1 MANADGSVVIRVDAD
16 DKKAIKKLDDVA
28 KKANDVRK
36 GLDGKS
42 ILINT
47 DVSQAEREIDRLRT
61 SIGKLEEDIRVKER
75 LALET
80 QNAKAMAR
88 ERNKMAID
96 SGDAA
101 TAQKMAKEWDRLDAK
116 AKRYAEQINE
126 AQVRLDVEKETAG
139 NLAQAVL
146 KAAEETGEASRN
158 AEKMNAA
165 VKKAAKSAEAF
176 GKRIKSVVQG
186 ALVFTVITQGLSKLR
201 DWMSDVVST
210 NSAASASI
218 AKLKGALLTMVQPL
232 VQVIIP
238 AFTTLVKVLTAVVY
252 VIANVVSALFG
263 TTAAESANAAK
274 SLNDQKNAYKGV
286 GSAAKSASKQLASF
300 DEINKLS
307 GESSGGSSAD
317 IAPDFSFTDSI
328 SDRLKNIAKDVA
340 LIGAGFA
347 LWKISEK
354 LPGMLGDIGT
364 KVAGIAIAIGGLLLL
379 FDGLK
384 DAWENGVDWGNLT
397 EILAGAAAAAFGL
410 YTAFGKVGAGIA
422 LIISGAAMIV
432 TAFKDI
438 ISNGANLK
446 NTLLLIAGIVAT
458 GLGFFFLTGSVIP
471 LVIAGIAAVVVAVL
485 GLTGNLEEFC
495 QNLKENILGGLIDF
509 ITGVFT
515 GDWTKAWEGIKKV
528 FKGIWNGIVMILESA
543 VNLIIKGVNW
553 LIGKLNSLLENSLLA
568 KGLDLIGIEFRGIP
582 QIPEVHIPR
591 LAQGAVIPPN
601 REFMAVL
608 GDQKSGTNIETPL
621 ATMVQ
626 AFKQALVES
635 GYGGNN
641 EAVLVL
647 DKEVLGRVVYRLN
660 KAESSRIGVNLAGT
674 NR

>member
-1 MANADGSVVIRVDAD
+1 
-16 DKKAIKKLDDVA
+16 
-28 KKANDVRK
+28 
-36 GLDGKS
+36 
-42 ILINT
+42 
-47 DVSQAEREIDRLRT
+47 
-61 SIGKLEEDIRVKER
+61 
-75 LALET
+75 
-80 QNAKAMAR
+80 
-88 ERNKMAID
+88 
-96 SGDAA
+96 
-101 TAQKMAKEWDRLDAK
+101 
-116 AKRYAEQINE
+116 
-126 AQVRLDVEKETAG
+126 
-139 NLAQAVL
+139 
-146 KAAEETGEASRN
+146 
-158 AEKMNAA
+158 
-165 VKKAAKSAEAF
+165 
-176 GKRIKSVVQG
+176 
-186 ALVFTVITQGLSKLR
+186 
-201 DWMSDVVST
+201 
-210 NSAASASI
+210 
-218 AKLKGALLTMVQPL
+218 
-232 VQVIIP
+232 
-238 AFTTLVKVLTAVVY
+238 
-252 VIANVVSALFG
+252 
-263 TTAAESANAAK
+263 
-274 SLNDQKNAYKGV
+274 
-286 GSAAKSASKQLASF
+286 
-300 DEINKLS
+300 
-307 GESSGGSSAD
+307 
-317 IAPDFSFTDSI
+317 
-328 SDRLKNIAKDVA
+328 
-340 LIGAGFA
+340 
-347 LWKISEK
+347 
-354 LPGMLGDIGT
+354 MLGDIGT

-384 DAWENGVDWGNLT
+384 DAWENGVDWENLT

-495 QNLKENILGGLIDF
+495 QNFKENILGGLIDF

-582 QIPEVHIPR
+582 PIPEVHIPR

-626 AFKQALVES
+626 AFKQALAES
-635 GYGGNN
+635 GCGGSN

-647 DKEVLGRVVYRLN
+647 DKEVLGKVVYRLN
-660 KAESSRIGVNLAGT
+660 KAEGTRIGVNLAEI
-674 NR
+674 

>member
-1 MANADGSVVIRVDAD
+1 MASADGSVVIRVDAD

-88 ERNKMAID
+88 VKSKMAID

-101 TAQKMAKEWDRLDAK
+101 TAQKMAKEWDRLDVK

-201 DWMSDVVST
+201 DWLSDVVSA

-232 VQVIIP
+232 VQIIIP
-238 AFTTLVKVLTAVVY
+238 AFTALVKVLTAVVS
-252 VIANVVSALFG
+252 VIANVVSSLFG
-263 TTAAESANAAK
+263 STAKESAGTAK
-274 SLNDQKNAYKGV
+274 SLNEQKNALQGV
-286 GSAAKSASKQLASF
+286 GSAAKSAGKQLASF

-307 GESSGGSSAD
+307 GESGGSSSAD
-317 IAPDFSFTDSI
+317 IAPDFSFMDSI

-384 DAWENGVDWGNLT
+384 DAWENGVDWENLT

-422 LIISGAAMIV
+422 LVISGAAMIV

-485 GLTGNLEEFC
+485 GLTGNLAEFC
-495 QNLKENILGGLIDF
+495 QNFKENILGGLIDF

-568 KGLDLIGIEFRGIP
+568 KGLDLIGVEFHGIP
-582 QIPEVHIPR
+582 QIPPVKIPR
-591 LAQGAVIPPN
+591 LATGAVIPSN
-601 REFMAVL
+601 REFLAVL
-608 GDQKSGTNIETPL
+608 GDQKSGTNIEAPL
-621 ATMVQ
+621 DTMVQ
-626 AFKQALVES
+626 AFKQALAEG
-635 GYGGNN
+635 GYSGGNQ
-641 EAVLVL
+641 AVLVL
-647 DKEVLGRVVYRLN
+647 DKEVLGKVVYRLN
-660 KAESSRIGVNLAGT
+660 KAEGTRIGVNLAEI
-674 NR
+674 

>member
-61 SIGKLEEDIRVKER
+61 SISKLEENIRVKER

-88 ERNKMAID
+88 VKSKMAID

-101 TAQKMAKEWDRLDAK
+101 TAQKMAKEWDRLDVK

-126 AQVRLDVEKETAG
+126 AQIRLDVEKEAAG
-139 NLAQAVL
+139 NIAQAVL

-238 AFTTLVKVLTAVVY
+238 AFTTLVKVLTAVVS

-317 IAPDFSFTDSI
+317 IVPDFSFMDSI

-364 KVAGIAIAIGGLLLL
+364 KVAGIAIAIGGLFLL

-422 LIISGAAMIV
+422 LVISGAAMIV

-568 KGLDLIGIEFRGIP
+568 KGLDLIGVEFHGIP
-582 QIPEVHIPR
+582 QIPPVKIPR
-591 LAQGAVIPPN
+591 LATGAVIPSN
-601 REFMAVL
+601 REFLAVL
-608 GDQKSGTNIETPL
+608 GDQKSGTNIEAPL
-621 ATMVQ
+621 DTMVQ
-626 AFKQALVES
+626 AFKQALAEG
-635 GYGGNN
+635 GYSGGNQ
-641 EAVLVL
+641 AVLVL
-647 DKEVLGRVVYRLN
+647 DKEVLGKVVYRLN
-660 KAESSRIGVNLAGT
+660 KAEGTRIGVNLAEI
-674 NR
+674 

>member
-88 ERNKMAID
+88 VKSKMAID

-126 AQVRLDVEKETAG
+126 AQVRLDVEKETAS

-201 DWMSDVVST
+201 DWLSDVVSA

-232 VQVIIP
+232 VQIIIP
-238 AFTTLVKVLTAVVY
+238 AFTALVKVLTAVVS
-252 VIANVVSALFG
+252 VIANVVSSLFG
-263 TTAAESANAAK
+263 STAKESAGAAK
-274 SLNDQKNAYKGV
+274 SLNEQKNALQGV
-286 GSAAKSASKQLASF
+286 GSAAKSAGKQLASF

-307 GESSGGSSAD
+307 GESGGSSSAD
-317 IAPDFSFTDSI
+317 IAPDFSFMDSI

-397 EILAGAAAAAFGL
+397 EILAGAAAFGL

-422 LIISGAAMIV
+422 LVISGAAMIV

-495 QNLKENILGGLIDF
+495 QNFKENILGGLIDF

-626 AFKQALVES
+626 AFKRALAES
-635 GYGGNN
+635 GYSGSN

-647 DKEVLGRVVYRLN
+647 DKEVLGKVVYRLN
-660 KAESSRIGVNLAGT
+660 KAEGTRIGVNLAEI
-674 NR
+674 

>member
-1 MANADGSVVIRVDAD
+1 MANADGSVIIKADID
-16 DKKAIKKLDDVA
+16 DK
-28 KKANDVRK
+28 
-36 GLDGKS
+36 
-42 ILINT
+42 
-47 DVSQAEREIDRLRT
+47 QAQ
-61 SIGKLEEDIRVKER
+61 KE
-75 LALET
+75 LNALEKKIEALQEKLT
-80 QNAKAMAR
+80 NKKSAR
-88 ERNKMAID
+88 DTLFNQANNL
-96 SGDAA
+96 G
-101 TAQKMAKEWDRLDAK
+101 AQLDEAK
-116 AKRYAEQINE
+116 AKLEQMKGGGEFFTSDAIKQQE
-126 AQVRLDVEKETAG
+126 AAVASMEKEWNAM
-139 NLAQAVL
+139 NDKLDKQN
-146 KAAEETGEASRN
+146 AAIREGEAELDRMKAKAGELGKQLGNTGKN
-158 AEKMNAA
+158 AGKIQEGLD
-165 VKKAAKSAEAF
+165 KASQGMEAF
-176 GKRIKSVVQG
+176 TKRVKMLAKR
-186 ALVFTVITQGLSKLR
+186 ALVFTIIARALAAIR
-201 DWMSDVVST
+201 DWLAGVVAV
-210 NSAASASI
+210 NGEARDAI
-218 AKLKGALLTMVQPL
+218 AQLKGALLTMVQPL
-232 VQVIIP
+232 VQIIIP
-238 AFTTLVKVLTAVVY
+238 AFTALVKVLTAVVS

-317 IAPDFSFTDSI
+317 IAPDFSFMDSI

-397 EILAGAAAAAFGL
+397 EILVGAAAAAFGL

-422 LIISGAAMIV
+422 LVISGAAMIV

-495 QNLKENILGGLIDF
+495 QNFKENILGGLIDF

-626 AFKQALVES
+626 AFKQALAES
-635 GYGGNN
+635 GYGGSN

-647 DKEVLGRVVYRLN
+647 DKEVLGKVVYRLN
-660 KAESSRIGVNLAGT
+660 KAEGTRIGVNLSEVQG
-674 NR
+674 

>member
-47 DVSQAEREIDRLRT
+47 DVSQAEREIDRLRA
-61 SIGKLEEDIRVKER
+61 SIGKLKEDIRVKER

-88 ERNKMAID
+88 VKSKMAID

-232 VQVIIP
+232 VQIIIP
-238 AFTTLVKVLTAVVY
+238 AFTALVKVLTAVVS
-252 VIANVVSALFG
+252 VIANVVSSLFG
-263 TTAAESANAAK
+263 STAKESAGAAK
-274 SLNDQKNAYKGV
+274 SLNDQKNALQGV
-286 GSAAKSASKQLASF
+286 GSAAKSAGKQLASF

-307 GESSGGSSAD
+307 GESGGGSSAD
-317 IAPDFSFTDSI
+317 IAPDFSFMDSI
-328 SDRLKNIAKDVA
+328 SDRLKDIAEDVA

-354 LPGMLGDIGT
+354 LPDMLGDIGT

-422 LIISGAAMIV
+422 LVISGAAMIV

-495 QNLKENILGGLIDF
+495 QNFKENILGGLIDF

-568 KGLDLIGIEFRGIP
+568 KGLDLIGVEFHGIP
-582 QIPEVHIPR
+582 QIPPVKIPR
-591 LAQGAVIPPN
+591 LATGAVIPSN
-601 REFMAVL
+601 REFLAVL
-608 GDQKSGTNIETPL
+608 GDQKSGTNIEAPL
-621 ATMVQ
+621 DTMVQ
-626 AFKQALVES
+626 AFKQALAES
-635 GYGGNN
+635 GYGGSN

-647 DKEVLGRVVYRLN
+647 DKEVLGKVVYRLN
-660 KAESSRIGVNLAGT
+660 KAEGTRIGVNLAEI
-674 NR
+674 

>member
-47 DVSQAEREIDRLRT
+47 DVSQAEREIDRLRA
-61 SIGKLEEDIRVKER
+61 SISKLEENIRVKER

-88 ERNKMAID
+88 AKNKMALD
-96 SGDAA
+96 SGDAT

-165 VKKAAKSAEAF
+165 VKKAAKSAETF

-201 DWMSDVVST
+201 DWISDVVSA

-232 VQVIIP
+232 VQIIIP
-238 AFTTLVKVLTAVVY
+238 AFTALVKVLTAVVS
-252 VIANVVSALFG
+252 VIANVVSSLFG
-263 TTAAESANAAK
+263 STAKESAGAAK
-274 SLNDQKNAYKGV
+274 SLNEQKNALQGV

-307 GESSGGSSAD
+307 GESGGSSSAD
-317 IAPDFSFTDSI
+317 IAPDFSFMDSI

-626 AFKQALVES
+626 AFKQALAES
-635 GYGGNN
+635 GYGGSN

-647 DKEVLGRVVYRLN
+647 DKEVLGKVVYRLN
-660 KAESSRIGVNLAGT
+660 KAEGTRIGVNLAEI
-674 NR
+674 

>member
-88 ERNKMAID
+88 VKSKMAID

-101 TAQKMAKEWDRLDAK
+101 TAQKMAKEWDRLDVK

-126 AQVRLDVEKETAG
+126 VQVRLDVEKEAAG
-139 NLAQAVL
+139 NIAQAVL

-238 AFTTLVKVLTAVVY
+238 AFTTLVKVLTAVVS

-286 GSAAKSASKQLASF
+286 GSAAKSAGKQLASF

-307 GESSGGSSAD
+307 GESGGSSSAD
-317 IAPDFSFTDSI
+317 IAPDFSFMDSI

-422 LIISGAAMIV
+422 LVISGAAMIV

-626 AFKQALVES
+626 AFKQALAES
-635 GYGGNN
+635 GYGGSN

-647 DKEVLGRVVYRLN
+647 DKDVLGKVVYRLN
-660 KAESSRIGVNLAGT
+660 KAEGTRIGVNLAEI
-674 NR
+674 

>member
-88 ERNKMAID
+88 VKSKMAID

-201 DWMSDVVST
+201 DWLSDVVSA

-232 VQVIIP
+232 VQIIVP
-238 AFTTLVKVLTAVVY
+238 AFTALVKVLTAVVS
-252 VIANVVSALFG
+252 VIANVVSSLFG
-263 TTAAESANAAK
+263 STAKESAGAAK
-274 SLNDQKNAYKGV
+274 SLNEQKNALQGV
-286 GSAAKSASKQLASF
+286 GSAAKSAGKQLASF

-307 GESSGGSSAD
+307 GESGGSSSAD
-317 IAPDFSFTDSI
+317 IAPDFSFMDSI
-328 SDRLKNIAKDVA
+328 SDRLKKIAKDVA

-410 YTAFGKVGAGIA
+410 YTAFGKIGAGIA
-422 LIISGAAMIV
+422 LVISGAAMIV

-471 LVIAGIAAVVVAVL
+471 LIIAGIAAVVVAVL

-626 AFKQALVES
+626 AFKQALAES
-635 GYGGNN
+635 GYGGSN

-647 DKEVLGRVVYRLN
+647 DKEVLGKVVYRLN
-660 KAESSRIGVNLAGT
+660 KAEGTRIGVNLAEI
-674 NR
+674 

>member
-88 ERNKMAID
+88 VRSKMAID

-201 DWMSDVVST
+201 DWLSNVVSA

-232 VQVIIP
+232 VQIIIP
-238 AFTTLVKVLTAVVY
+238 AFTALVKVLTAVVS
-252 VIANVVSALFG
+252 VIANVVSSLFG
-263 TTAAESANAAK
+263 STAKESAGAAK
-274 SLNDQKNAYKGV
+274 SLNEQKNALQGV
-286 GSAAKSASKQLASF
+286 GSAAKSAGKQLASF

-307 GESSGGSSAD
+307 GESGGSSSAD
-317 IAPDFSFTDSI
+317 IAPDFSFMDSI

-422 LIISGAAMIV
+422 LVISGAAMIV

-471 LVIAGIAAVVVAVL
+471 LIIAGIAAVVVAVL

-568 KGLDLIGIEFRGIP
+568 KSLDLIGIEFRGIP

-626 AFKQALVES
+626 AFKQALAES
-635 GYGGNN
+635 GYGGSN

-647 DKEVLGRVVYRLN
+647 DKEVLGKVVYRLN
-660 KAESSRIGVNLAGT
+660 KAEGTRIGVNLAEI
-674 NR
+674 

>member
-47 DVSQAEREIDRLRT
+47 DVSQAEREIDRLRA

-88 ERNKMAID
+88 VRNKMAID

-126 AQVRLDVEKETAG
+126 AQVRLDVEKEAAG
-139 NLAQAVL
+139 NIAQAVL

-238 AFTTLVKVLTAVVY
+238 AFTTLVKVLTAVVS
-252 VIANVVSALFG
+252 VIANVVSSLFG
-263 TTAAESANAAK
+263 STAKESAGAAK
-274 SLNDQKNAYKGV
+274 SLNEQKNALQGV
-286 GSAAKSASKQLASF
+286 GSAAKSAGKQLASF

-307 GESSGGSSAD
+307 GESGGSSSAD
-317 IAPDFSFTDSI
+317 IAPDFSFMDSI

-422 LIISGAAMIV
+422 LVISGAAMIV

-543 VNLIIKGVNW
+543 VNLIIKGINW

-626 AFKQALVES
+626 AFKQALAES
-635 GYGGNN
+635 GYGGSN

-647 DKEVLGRVVYRLN
+647 DKEVLGKVVYRLN
-660 KAESSRIGVNLAGT
+660 KAEGTRIGVNLAEI
-674 NR
+674 

>member
-88 ERNKMAID
+88 VRSKMAID

-201 DWMSDVVST
+201 DWLSDVVSA

-232 VQVIIP
+232 VQIIIP
-238 AFTTLVKVLTAVVY
+238 AFTALVKVLTAVVS
-252 VIANVVSALFG
+252 VIANVVSSLFG
-263 TTAAESANAAK
+263 STAKESAGTAK
-274 SLNDQKNAYKGV
+274 SLNEQKNALQGV
-286 GSAAKSASKQLASF
+286 GSAAKSAGKQLASF

-307 GESSGGSSAD
+307 GESGGSSSAD
-317 IAPDFSFTDSI
+317 IAPDFSFMDSI

-364 KVAGIAIAIGGLLLL
+364 KVAGIAIAISGLLLL

-422 LIISGAAMIV
+422 LVISGAAMIV

-568 KGLDLIGIEFRGIP
+568 KGLDLIGVEFHGIP
-582 QIPEVHIPR
+582 QIPPVKIPR
-591 LAQGAVIPPN
+591 LATGAVIPSN
-601 REFMAVL
+601 REFLAVL
-608 GDQKSGTNIETPL
+608 GDQKSGTNIEAPL
-621 ATMVQ
+621 DTMVQ
-626 AFKQALVES
+626 AFKQALAEG
-635 GYGGNN
+635 GYSGGNQ
-641 EAVLVL
+641 AVLVL
-647 DKEVLGRVVYRLN
+647 DKEVLGKVVYRLN
-660 KAESSRIGVNLAGT
+660 KAEGTRIGVNLAEI
-674 NR
+674 

>member
-47 DVSQAEREIDRLRT
+47 DVSQAEREIDRLRA
-61 SIGKLEEDIRVKER
+61 SIGKLKEDIRVKER

-80 QNAKAMAR
+80 QNAKAMA
-88 ERNKMAID
+88 
-96 SGDAA
+96 
-101 TAQKMAKEWDRLDAK
+101 KEWDRLDVK

-238 AFTTLVKVLTAVVY
+238 AFTALVKVLTAVVS
-252 VIANVVSALFG
+252 VIANVVSSLFG
-263 TTAAESANAAK
+263 STAKESAGAAK
-274 SLNDQKNAYKGV
+274 SLNEQKNALQGV
-286 GSAAKSASKQLASF
+286 GSAAKSAGKQLASF

-307 GESSGGSSAD
+307 GESGGSSSAD
-317 IAPDFSFTDSI
+317 IAPDFSFMDSI

-422 LIISGAAMIV
+422 LIISGAAMFV
-432 TAFKDI
+432 TAFKI
-438 ISNGANLK
+438 L
-446 NTLLLIAGIVAT
+446 
-458 GLGFFFLTGSVIP
+458 SV
-471 LVIAGIAAVVVAVL
+471 
-485 GLTGNLEEFC
+485 T
-495 QNLKENILGGLIDF
+495 
-509 ITGVFT
+509 
-515 GDWTKAWEGIKKV
+515 
-528 FKGIWNGIVMILESA
+528 
-543 VNLIIKGVNW
+543 
-553 LIGKLNSLLENSLLA
+553 
-568 KGLDLIGIEFRGIP
+568 
-582 QIPEVHIPR
+582 
-591 LAQGAVIPPN
+591 AQ
-601 REFMAVL
+601 
-608 GDQKSGTNIETPL
+608 T
-621 ATMVQ
+621 
-626 AFKQALVES
+626 
-635 GYGGNN
+635 
-641 EAVLVL
+641 
-647 DKEVLGRVVYRLN
+647 
-660 KAESSRIGVNLAGT
+660 SRILCF
-674 NR
+674 

>member
-1 MANADGSVVIRVDAD
+1 MANADGSVIIKADID
-16 DKKAIKKLDDVA
+16 DKQAQKELNALEKKIEALQEKLTNKKSARDTLFNQANDLGAQLDEEKAKLAQMKGGGEFFTSDAIKQQEAAVASMEKEWNAMNDKLDKQNASIRDGEAELDRMKA
-28 KKANDVRK
+28 KAGELGKQLGNTGKNAGK
-36 GLDGKS
+36 IQEGLDKASKGMEAFTK
-42 ILINT
+42 
-47 DVSQAEREIDRLRT
+47 
-61 SIGKLEEDIRVKER
+61 RVKM
-75 LALET
+75 L
-80 QNAKAMAR
+80 
-88 ERNKMAID
+88 
-96 SGDAA
+96 
-101 TAQKMAKEWDRLDAK
+101 
-116 AKRYAEQINE
+116 AKR
-126 AQVRLDVEKETAG
+126 
-139 NLAQAVL
+139 
-146 KAAEETGEASRN
+146 
-158 AEKMNAA
+158 
-165 VKKAAKSAEAF
+165 
-176 GKRIKSVVQG
+176 
-186 ALVFTVITQGLSKLR
+186 ALVFTIIARALAAIR
-201 DWMSDVVST
+201 DWLADVVAV
-210 NSAASASI
+210 NGEARDAI
-218 AKLKGALLTMVQPL
+218 AQLKGALLTLAQPL
-232 VQVIIP
+232 VQIIIP
-238 AFTTLVKVLTAVVY
+238 AFTALVKVLATVVSF
-252 VIANVVSALFG
+252 IANVVSTLFG
-263 TTAAESANAAK
+263 TTTAESANAAK
-274 SLNDQKNAYKGV
+274 SLNAQKNAYKGV

-307 GESSGGSSAD
+307 GESSGGSAAD
-317 IAPDFSFTDSI
+317 IAPDFSFMDSI

-495 QNLKENILGGLIDF
+495 QNFKENILGGLIDF

-626 AFKQALVES
+626 AFKQALAES
-635 GYGGNN
+635 GYGGSN

-647 DKEVLGRVVYRLN
+647 DKDVLGKVVYRLN
-660 KAESSRIGVNLAGT
+660 KAEGTRIGVNLSEVQG
-674 NR
+674 

>member
-61 SIGKLEEDIRVKER
+61 SISKLEEDIRVKER
-75 LALET
+75 LALEA

-88 ERNKMAID
+88 VRSKMASD
-96 SGDAA
+96 SGDDA

-201 DWMSDVVST
+201 DWMSDVVSV
-210 NSAASASI
+210 NSTASASI

-232 VQVIIP
+232 VQIIIP
-238 AFTTLVKVLTAVVY
+238 AFTALVKVLTAVVS
-252 VIANVVSALFG
+252 VIANVVSSLFG
-263 TTAAESANAAK
+263 STAKESAGAAK
-274 SLNDQKNAYKGV
+274 SLNDQKNALQGV
-286 GSAAKSASKQLASF
+286 GSAAKSAGKHLASF

-307 GESSGGSSAD
+307 GESGGSSSAD
-317 IAPDFSFTDSI
+317 IAPDFSFMDSI

-422 LIISGAAMIV
+422 LVISGAAMIV

-568 KGLDLIGIEFRGIP
+568 KGLDLIGVEFHGIP
-582 QIPEVHIPR
+582 QIPPVKIPR
-591 LAQGAVIPPN
+591 LATGAVIPSN
-601 REFMAVL
+601 REFLAVL
-608 GDQKSGTNIETPL
+608 GDQKSGTNIEAPL
-621 ATMVQ
+621 DTMVQ
-626 AFKQALVES
+626 AFKQALAEG
-635 GYGGNN
+635 GYSGGNQ
-641 EAVLVL
+641 AVLVL
-647 DKEVLGRVVYRLN
+647 DKEVLGKVVYRLN
-660 KAESSRIGVNLAGT
+660 KAEGTRIGVNLAEI
-674 NR
+674 

>member
-1 MANADGSVVIRVDAD
+1 MVNADGSVVIRVDAD

-47 DVSQAEREIDRLRT
+47 NVSQAERDIDRLRT

-88 ERNKMAID
+88 VRSKMAID

-201 DWMSDVVST
+201 DWLSDVVSA
-210 NSAASASI
+210 NSAASASV

-232 VQVIIP
+232 VQIIIP
-238 AFTTLVKVLTAVVY
+238 AFTALVKVLTAVVS
-252 VIANVVSALFG
+252 VIANVVSSLFG
-263 TTAAESANAAK
+263 STAKESAGAAK
-274 SLNDQKNAYKGV
+274 SLNDQKNALQGV
-286 GSAAKSASKQLASF
+286 GSAAKSAGKQLASF

-307 GESSGGSSAD
+307 GESGGGSSAD
-317 IAPDFSFTDSI
+317 IAPDFSFMDSM
-328 SDRLKNIAKDVA
+328 SDRLKDIAEDVA

-347 LWKISEK
+347 LWKIAGN
-354 LPGMLGDIGT
+354 LPGALGTIGA
-364 KVAGIAIAIGGLLLL
+364 KLGGIAMAIGGLLLL

-384 DAWENGVDWGNLT
+384 DAWKNGVDWGNLT

-422 LIISGAAMIV
+422 LVISGAAMIV

-471 LVIAGIAAVVVAVL
+471 LVIAGIASVVVAVL

-495 QNLKENILGGLIDF
+495 QNFKENILGGLIDF

-626 AFKQALVES
+626 AFKQALAES
-635 GYGGNN
+635 GYGGSN

-647 DKEVLGRVVYRLN
+647 DKEVLGKVVYRLN
-660 KAESSRIGVNLAGT
+660 KAEGTRIGVNLAEI
-674 NR
+674 

>member
-36 GLDGKS
+36 GLAGKS

-47 DVSQAEREIDRLRT
+47 DVSQAEREIDRLRA
-61 SIGKLEEDIRVKER
+61 SIGKLKEDIRVKER

-88 ERNKMAID
+88 VRSKMAID

-201 DWMSDVVST
+201 DWLSDVVSA

-218 AKLKGALLTMVQPL
+218 TKLKGALLTMVQPL

-238 AFTTLVKVLTAVVY
+238 AFTTLVKVLTAVVS

-317 IAPDFSFTDSI
+317 IVPDFSFMDSI

-422 LIISGAAMIV
+422 LVISGAAMIV

-568 KGLDLIGIEFRGIP
+568 KGLDLIGVEFHGIP
-582 QIPEVHIPR
+582 QIPPVKIPR
-591 LAQGAVIPPN
+591 LATGAVIPSN
-601 REFMAVL
+601 REFLAVL
-608 GDQKSGTNIETPL
+608 GDQKSGTNIEAPL
-621 ATMVQ
+621 DTMVQ
-626 AFKQALVES
+626 AFKQALAEG
-635 GYGGNN
+635 GYSGGNQ
-641 EAVLVL
+641 AVLVL
-647 DKEVLGRVVYRLN
+647 DKEVLGKVVYRLN
-660 KAESSRIGVNLAGT
+660 KAEGTRIGVNLAEI
-674 NR
+674 

>member
-88 ERNKMAID
+88 VRSKMAID

-238 AFTTLVKVLTAVVY
+238 AFTALVKVLTAVVS
-252 VIANVVSALFG
+252 VIANVVSSLFG
-263 TTAAESANAAK
+263 STAKESAGAAK
-274 SLNDQKNAYKGV
+274 SLNEQKNALQGV
-286 GSAAKSASKQLASF
+286 GSAAKSAGKQLASF

-307 GESSGGSSAD
+307 GESGGSSSAD
-317 IAPDFSFTDSI
+317 IAPDFSFMDSI

-397 EILAGAAAAAFGL
+397 EILAGAAAA
-410 YTAFGKVGAGIA
+410 AFGKVGAGIA

-626 AFKQALVES
+626 AFKQALAES
-635 GYGGNN
+635 GYGGSN

-647 DKEVLGRVVYRLN
+647 DKEVLGKVVYRLN
-660 KAESSRIGVNLAGT
+660 KAEGTRIGVNLAEI
-674 NR
+674 

>member
-88 ERNKMAID
+88 VRSKMAID

-201 DWMSDVVST
+201 DWLSDVVSA

-232 VQVIIP
+232 VQIIIP
-238 AFTTLVKVLTAVVY
+238 AFTALVKVLTAVVS
-252 VIANVVSALFG
+252 VIANVVSSLFG
-263 TTAAESANAAK
+263 STAKESAGAAK
-274 SLNDQKNAYKGV
+274 SLNEQKNALQGV
-286 GSAAKSASKQLASF
+286 GSAAKSAGKQLASF

-307 GESSGGSSAD
+307 GESGGSSSAD
-317 IAPDFSFTDSI
+317 IAPDFSFMDSI

-422 LIISGAAMIV
+422 LVISGAAMIV

-495 QNLKENILGGLIDF
+495 QNFKENILGGLIDF

-568 KGLDLIGIEFRGIP
+568 KGLDLIGVEFHGIP
-582 QIPEVHIPR
+582 QIPPVKIPR
-591 LAQGAVIPPN
+591 LAIGAVIPSN
-601 REFMAVL
+601 REFLAVL
-608 GDQKSGTNIETPL
+608 GDQKSGTNIEAPL
-621 ATMVQ
+621 DTMVQ
-626 AFKQALVES
+626 AFKQALAEG
-635 GYGGNN
+635 GYSGGNQ
-641 EAVLVL
+641 AVLVL
-647 DKEVLGRVVYRLN
+647 DKEVLGKVVYRLN
-660 KAESSRIGVNLAGT
+660 KAEGTRIGVNLAEI
-674 NR
+674 

>member
-88 ERNKMAID
+88 VRSKMAID

-201 DWMSDVVST
+201 DWLSDVVSA

-232 VQVIIP
+232 VQIIIP
-238 AFTTLVKVLTAVVY
+238 AFTALVKVLTAVVS
-252 VIANVVSALFG
+252 VIANVVSSLFG
-263 TTAAESANAAK
+263 STAKESAGAAK
-274 SLNDQKNAYKGV
+274 SLNEQKNALQGV
-286 GSAAKSASKQLASF
+286 GSAAKSAGKQLASF

-307 GESSGGSSAD
+307 GESGGSSSAD
-317 IAPDFSFTDSI
+317 IAPDFSFMDSI

-422 LIISGAAMIV
+422 LVISGAAMIV

-515 GDWTKAWEGIKKV
+515 GDWTKAWEGIKRV

-626 AFKQALVES
+626 AFKQALAES
-635 GYGGNN
+635 GYGGSN

-647 DKEVLGRVVYRLN
+647 DKEVLGKVVYRLN
-660 KAESSRIGVNLAGT
+660 KAEGTRIGVNLAEI
-674 NR
+674 

>member
-88 ERNKMAID
+88 VRSKMAID

-201 DWMSDVVST
+201 DWLSDVVSA

-232 VQVIIP
+232 VQIIIP
-238 AFTTLVKVLTAVVY
+238 AFTALVKVLTAVVS
-252 VIANVVSALFG
+252 VIANVVSSLFG
-263 TTAAESANAAK
+263 FTAKESAGAAK
-274 SLNDQKNAYKGV
+274 SLNEQKNALQGV
-286 GSAAKSASKQLASF
+286 GSAAKSAGKQLASF

-307 GESSGGSSAD
+307 GESGGSSSAD
-317 IAPDFSFTDSI
+317 IAPDFSFMDSI

-422 LIISGAAMIV
+422 LVISGAAMIV

-471 LVIAGIAAVVVAVL
+471 LIIAGIAAVVVAVL

-528 FKGIWNGIVMILESA
+528 FKGIWNGVVMILESA

-626 AFKQALVES
+626 AFKQALAES
-635 GYGGNN
+635 GYGGSN

-647 DKEVLGRVVYRLN
+647 DKEVLGKVVYRLN
-660 KAESSRIGVNLAGT
+660 KAEGTRIGVNLAEI
-674 NR
+674 

>member
-47 DVSQAEREIDRLRT
+47 NVSQAERDIDRLRT
-61 SIGKLEEDIRVKER
+61 SISKLEEDIRVKER

-88 ERNKMAID
+88 VRSKMAID

-232 VQVIIP
+232 VQIIIP
-238 AFTTLVKVLTAVVY
+238 AFTALVKVLTAVVS
-252 VIANVVSALFG
+252 VIANVVSSLFG
-263 TTAAESANAAK
+263 STAKESAGAAK
-274 SLNDQKNAYKGV
+274 SLNDQKNALQGV
-286 GSAAKSASKQLASF
+286 GSAAKSAGKQLASF

-307 GESSGGSSAD
+307 GESGGGSSAD
-317 IAPDFSFTDSI
+317 IAPDFSFMDSI

-384 DAWENGVDWGNLT
+384 DAWENGVNWGNLT

-410 YTAFGKVGAGIA
+410 YAAFGKVGAGIA
-422 LIISGAAMIV
+422 LVISGAAMIV

-495 QNLKENILGGLIDF
+495 QNFKENILGGLIDF

-528 FKGIWNGIVMILESA
+528 FKGIWNSIVMILESA

-568 KGLDLIGIEFRGIP
+568 KGLDLIGVEFHGIP
-582 QIPEVHIPR
+582 QIPPVKIPR
-591 LAQGAVIPPN
+591 LATGAVIPSN
-601 REFMAVL
+601 REFLAVL
-608 GDQKSGTNIETPL
+608 GDQKSGTNIEAPL
-621 ATMVQ
+621 DTMVQ
-626 AFKQALVES
+626 AFKQALAEG
-635 GYGGNN
+635 GYSGGNQ
-641 EAVLVL
+641 AVLVL
-647 DKEVLGRVVYRLN
+647 DKEVLGKVVYRLN
-660 KAESSRIGVNLAGT
+660 KAEGTRIGVNLAEI
-674 NR
+674 

>member
-47 DVSQAEREIDRLRT
+47 DVSQAEREIDRLRA
-61 SIGKLEEDIRVKER
+61 SIGKLKEDIRVKER

-88 ERNKMAID
+88 VKSKMAID

-165 VKKAAKSAEAF
+165 VKRAAKSAEAF

-201 DWMSDVVST
+201 DWLSDVVSA

-232 VQVIIP
+232 VQIIIP
-238 AFTTLVKVLTAVVY
+238 AFTALVKVLTAVVS
-252 VIANVVSALFG
+252 VIANVVSSLFG
-263 TTAAESANAAK
+263 STAKESAGAAK
-274 SLNDQKNAYKGV
+274 SLNEQKNALQGV
-286 GSAAKSASKQLASF
+286 GSAAKSAGKQLASF

-307 GESSGGSSAD
+307 GESGGSSSAD
-317 IAPDFSFTDSI
+317 IAPDFSFMDSI

-422 LIISGAAMIV
+422 LVISGAAMIV

-471 LVIAGIAAVVVAVL
+471 LVIAGIATVVVAVL

-626 AFKQALVES
+626 AFKQALTES
-635 GYGGNN
+635 GYGGSN

-647 DKEVLGRVVYRLN
+647 DKEVLGKVVYRLN
-660 KAESSRIGVNLAGT
+660 KAEGTRIGVNLAEI
-674 NR
+674 

>member
-16 DKKAIKKLDDVA
+16 DKKAIKKLDNVA

-88 ERNKMAID
+88 VRSKMAID

-126 AQVRLDVEKETAG
+126 AQVRLDVEKEAAG
-139 NLAQAVL
+139 NIAQAVL

-238 AFTTLVKVLTAVVY
+238 AFTTLVKVLTAVVS

-317 IAPDFSFTDSI
+317 IAPDFSFMDSI

-347 LWKISEK
+347 LWKIPEK

-422 LIISGAAMIV
+422 LVISGAAMIV

-471 LVIAGIAAVVVAVL
+471 LIIAGIAAVVVAVL

-582 QIPEVHIPR
+582 PIPEVHIPR

-635 GYGGNN
+635 GYGGSN

-647 DKEVLGRVVYRLN
+647 DKEVLGKVVYRLN
-660 KAESSRIGVNLAGT
+660 KAEGTRIGVNLAEI
-674 NR
+674 

>member
-1 MANADGSVVIRVDAD
+1 MENADGSVVIRVDAD

-88 ERNKMAID
+88 VRSKMAID

-201 DWMSDVVST
+201 DWLSDVVSA

-232 VQVIIP
+232 VQIIIP
-238 AFTTLVKVLTAVVY
+238 AFIALVKVLTAVVS
-252 VIANVVSALFG
+252 VIANVVSSLFG
-263 TTAAESANAAK
+263 STAKESAGAAK
-274 SLNDQKNAYKGV
+274 SLNEQKNALQGV
-286 GSAAKSASKQLASF
+286 GSAAKSAGKQLASF

-307 GESSGGSSAD
+307 GESGGSSSAD
-317 IAPDFSFTDSI
+317 IAPDFSFMDSI

-422 LIISGAAMIV
+422 LVISGAAMIV

-446 NTLLLIAGIVAT
+446 NTLLLIAGIVVT

-626 AFKQALVES
+626 AFKQALAES
-635 GYGGNN
+635 GYGGSN

-647 DKEVLGRVVYRLN
+647 DKEVLGKVVYRLN
-660 KAESSRIGVNLAGT
+660 KAEGTRIGVNLAEI
-674 NR
+674 

>member
-36 GLDGKS
+36 GLNGKS

-61 SIGKLEEDIRVKER
+61 SISKLEEDIRVKER
-75 LALET
+75 LALEA

-88 ERNKMAID
+88 VKSKMAID

-139 NLAQAVL
+139 NIAQAVL

-201 DWMSDVVST
+201 DWMSDVVSV

-232 VQVIIP
+232 VQIIIP
-238 AFTTLVKVLTAVVY
+238 AFTALVKVLTAVVS
-252 VIANVVSALFG
+252 VIANVVSSLFG
-263 TTAAESANAAK
+263 STAKESAGAAK
-274 SLNDQKNAYKGV
+274 SLNDQKNALQGV
-286 GSAAKSASKQLASF
+286 GSAAKSAGKQLASF

-307 GESSGGSSAD
+307 GESGDGSSAD
-317 IAPDFSFTDSI
+317 IAPDFSFMDSM
-328 SDRLKNIAKDVA
+328 SDRLKDIAEDVA

-495 QNLKENILGGLIDF
+495 QNFKENILGGLIDF

-626 AFKQALVES
+626 AFKQALAES
-635 GYGGNN
+635 SYGGSN

-647 DKEVLGRVVYRLN
+647 DKEVLGKVVYRLN
-660 KAESSRIGVNLAGT
+660 KAEGTRIGVNLAEI
-674 NR
+674 

>member
-88 ERNKMAID
+88 VRSKMAID

-201 DWMSDVVST
+201 DWLSNVVSA

-232 VQVIIP
+232 VQIIIP
-238 AFTTLVKVLTAVVY
+238 AFTALVKVLTAVVS
-252 VIANVVSALFG
+252 VIANVVSSLFG
-263 TTAAESANAAK
+263 STAKESAGAAK
-274 SLNDQKNAYKGV
+274 SLNEQKNALQGV
-286 GSAAKSASKQLASF
+286 GSAAKSAGKQLASF

-307 GESSGGSSAD
+307 GENGGSSSAD
-317 IAPDFSFTDSI
+317 IAPDFSFMDSI

-422 LIISGAAMIV
+422 LVISGAAMIV

-471 LVIAGIAAVVVAVL
+471 LIIAGIAAVVVAVL

-626 AFKQALVES
+626 AFKQALAES
-635 GYGGNN
+635 GYGGSN

-647 DKEVLGRVVYRLN
+647 DKEVLGKVVYRLN
-660 KAESSRIGVNLAGT
+660 KAEGTRIGVNLAEI
-674 NR
+674 

>member
-1 MANADGSVVIRVDAD
+1 MASADGSVVIRVDAD

-88 ERNKMAID
+88 VKSKMAID

-101 TAQKMAKEWDRLDAK
+101 TAQKMAKEWDRLDVK

-126 AQVRLDVEKETAG
+126 AQVRLDVEKEAAG
-139 NLAQAVL
+139 NIAQAVL

-201 DWMSDVVST
+201 DWLSDVVSA

-232 VQVIIP
+232 VQIIIP
-238 AFTTLVKVLTAVVY
+238 AFTALVKVLTAVVS
-252 VIANVVSALFG
+252 VIANVVSSLFG
-263 TTAAESANAAK
+263 STAKESAGTAK
-274 SLNDQKNAYKGV
+274 SLNEQKNALQGV
-286 GSAAKSASKQLASF
+286 GSAAKSAGKQLASF

-307 GESSGGSSAD
+307 GESGGSSSAD
-317 IAPDFSFTDSI
+317 IAPDFSFMDSI

-364 KVAGIAIAIGGLLLL
+364 KVAGIAIAISGLLLL

-422 LIISGAAMIV
+422 LVISGAAMIV

-568 KGLDLIGIEFRGIP
+568 KGLDLIGVEFHGIP
-582 QIPEVHIPR
+582 QIPPVKIPR
-591 LAQGAVIPPN
+591 LATGAVIPSN
-601 REFMAVL
+601 REFLAVL
-608 GDQKSGTNIETPL
+608 GDQKSGTNIEAPL
-621 ATMVQ
+621 DTMVQ
-626 AFKQALVES
+626 AFKQALAEG
-635 GYGGNN
+635 GYSGGNQ
-641 EAVLVL
+641 AVLVL
-647 DKEVLGRVVYRLN
+647 DKEVLGKVVYRLN
-660 KAESSRIGVNLAGT
+660 KAEGTRIGVNLAEI
-674 NR
+674 

>member
-16 DKKAIKKLDDVA
+16 DKNAIKKLDDVA
-28 KKANDVRK
+28 KKANDLRK
-36 GLDGKS
+36 GSDGKS

-47 DVSQAEREIDRLRT
+47 NVSQAERDIDRLRT

-88 ERNKMAID
+88 VKSKMAID

-126 AQVRLDVEKETAG
+126 AKVRLDVEKETAG

-232 VQVIIP
+232 VQIIIP
-238 AFTTLVKVLTAVVY
+238 AFTALVKVLTAVVS
-252 VIANVVSALFG
+252 VIANVVSSLFG
-263 TTAAESANAAK
+263 STAKESAGAAK
-274 SLNDQKNAYKGV
+274 SLNDQKNALQGV
-286 GSAAKSASKQLASF
+286 GSAAKSAGKQLASF

-307 GESSGGSSAD
+307 GESGGGSSAD
-317 IAPDFSFTDSI
+317 IAPDFSFMDSI

-384 DAWENGVDWGNLT
+384 DAWENGVNWGNLT

-422 LIISGAAMIV
+422 LVISGAAMIV

-495 QNLKENILGGLIDF
+495 QNFKENILGGLIDF

-568 KGLDLIGIEFRGIP
+568 KGLDLIGVEFHGIP
-582 QIPEVHIPR
+582 QIPPVKIPR
-591 LAQGAVIPPN
+591 LATGAVIPSN
-601 REFMAVL
+601 REFLAVL
-608 GDQKSGTNIETPL
+608 GDQKSGTNIEAPL
-621 ATMVQ
+621 DTMVQ
-626 AFKQALVES
+626 AFKQALAEG
-635 GYGGNN
+635 GYSGGNQ
-641 EAVLVL
+641 AVLVL
-647 DKEVLGRVVYRLN
+647 DKEVLGKVVYRLN
-660 KAESSRIGVNLAGT
+660 KAEGTRIGVNLAEI
-674 NR
+674 

>member
-16 DKKAIKKLDDVA
+16 DKNAIKKLDDVA
-28 KKANDVRK
+28 KKANDLRK

-47 DVSQAEREIDRLRT
+47 NVSQAERDIDRLRT

-88 ERNKMAID
+88 VKSKMAID

-126 AQVRLDVEKETAG
+126 AKVRLDVEKETAG

-232 VQVIIP
+232 VQIIIP
-238 AFTTLVKVLTAVVY
+238 AFTALVKVLTAVVS
-252 VIANVVSALFG
+252 VIANVVSSLFG
-263 TTAAESANAAK
+263 STAKESAGAAK
-274 SLNDQKNAYKGV
+274 SLNDQKNALQGV
-286 GSAAKSASKQLASF
+286 GSAAKSAGKQLASF

-307 GESSGGSSAD
+307 GESGGGSSAD
-317 IAPDFSFTDSI
+317 IAPDFSFMDSI

-354 LPGMLGDIGT
+354 LPGILGDIGT

-384 DAWENGVDWGNLT
+384 DAWENGVNWGNLT

-410 YTAFGKVGAGIA
+410 YAAFGKVGAGIA
-422 LIISGAAMIV
+422 LVISGAAMIV

-495 QNLKENILGGLIDF
+495 QNFKENILGGLIDF

-568 KGLDLIGIEFRGIP
+568 KGLDLIGVEFHGIP
-582 QIPEVHIPR
+582 QIPPVKIPR
-591 LAQGAVIPPN
+591 LATGAVIPSN
-601 REFMAVL
+601 REFLAVL

-626 AFKQALVES
+626 AFKQALAES
-635 GYGGNN
+635 GYNGGS

-647 DKEVLGRVVYRLN
+647 DKEVLGKVVYRLN
-660 KAESSRIGVNLAGT
+660 KAEGTRIGVNLAEI
-674 NR
+674 

>member
-88 ERNKMAID
+88 VRNKMAID

-201 DWMSDVVST
+201 DWLSNVVSA

-232 VQVIIP
+232 VQIIIP
-238 AFTTLVKVLTAVVY
+238 AFTALVKVLTAVVS
-252 VIANVVSALFG
+252 VIANVVSSLFG
-263 TTAAESANAAK
+263 STAKESAGAAK
-274 SLNDQKNAYKGV
+274 SLNEQKNALQGV
-286 GSAAKSASKQLASF
+286 GSAAKSAGKQLASF

-307 GESSGGSSAD
+307 GESGGSSSAD
-317 IAPDFSFTDSI
+317 IAPDFSFMDSI

-422 LIISGAAMIV
+422 LVISGAAMIV

-495 QNLKENILGGLIDF
+495 QNFKENILGGLIDF

-626 AFKQALVES
+626 AFKRALAES
-635 GYGGNN
+635 GYSGSN

-647 DKEVLGRVVYRLN
+647 DKEVLGKVVYRLN
-660 KAESSRIGVNLAGT
+660 KAEGTRIGVNLAEI
-674 NR
+674 

>member
-88 ERNKMAID
+88 VRSKMAID

-201 DWMSDVVST
+201 DWLSNVVSA

-232 VQVIIP
+232 VQIIIP
-238 AFTTLVKVLTAVVY
+238 AFTALVKVLTAVVS
-252 VIANVVSALFG
+252 VIANVVSSLFG
-263 TTAAESANAAK
+263 STAKESAGAAK
-274 SLNDQKNAYKGV
+274 SLNEQKNALQGV
-286 GSAAKSASKQLASF
+286 GSAAKSAGKQLASF

-307 GESSGGSSAD
+307 GESGGSSSAD
-317 IAPDFSFTDSI
+317 IAPDFSFMDSI

-422 LIISGAAMIV
+422 LVISGAAMIV

-471 LVIAGIAAVVVAVL
+471 LIIAGIAAVVVAVL

-568 KGLDLIGIEFRGIP
+568 KSLDLIGIEFRGIP

-601 REFMAVL
+601 REIMAVL

-626 AFKQALVES
+626 AFKQALAES
-635 GYGGNN
+635 GYGGSN

-647 DKEVLGRVVYRLN
+647 DKEVLGKVVYRLN
-660 KAESSRIGVNLAGT
+660 KAEGTRIGVNLAEI
-674 NR
+674 

>member
-1 MANADGSVVIRVDAD
+1 MASADGSVVIRVDAD

-88 ERNKMAID
+88 VKSKMAID

-101 TAQKMAKEWDRLDAK
+101 TAQKMAKEWDRLDVK

-126 AQVRLDVEKETAG
+126 AQVRLDVEKEAAG

-201 DWMSDVVST
+201 DWLSDVVSA

-232 VQVIIP
+232 VQIIIP
-238 AFTTLVKVLTAVVY
+238 AFTALVKVLTAVAS
-252 VIANVVSALFG
+252 VIANVVSSLFG
-263 TTAAESANAAK
+263 STAKESAGAAK
-274 SLNDQKNAYKGV
+274 SLNEQKNALQGV
-286 GSAAKSASKQLASF
+286 GSAAKSAGKQLASF

-307 GESSGGSSAD
+307 GESGGSSSAD
-317 IAPDFSFTDSI
+317 IAPDFSFMDSI

-364 KVAGIAIAIGGLLLL
+364 KVAGIAIVIGGLLLL

-422 LIISGAAMIV
+422 LVISGAAMIV

-626 AFKQALVES
+626 AFKQALAGS

-660 KAESSRIGVNLAGT
+660 KAEGTRIGVNLAEI
-674 NR
+674 

>member
-47 DVSQAEREIDRLRT
+47 DVSQAEREIDRLRA
-61 SIGKLEEDIRVKER
+61 SIGKLKEDIRVKER

-88 ERNKMAID
+88 VKSKMAID

-232 VQVIIP
+232 VQIIIP
-238 AFTTLVKVLTAVVY
+238 AFTALVKVLTAVVS
-252 VIANVVSALFG
+252 VIANVVSSLFG
-263 TTAAESANAAK
+263 STAKESAGAAK
-274 SLNDQKNAYKGV
+274 SLNEQKNALQGV
-286 GSAAKSASKQLASF
+286 GSAAKSAGKQLASF

-307 GESSGGSSAD
+307 GESGGSSSAD
-317 IAPDFSFTDSI
+317 IAPDFSFMDSI

-422 LIISGAAMIV
+422 LVISGAAMIV

-471 LVIAGIAAVVVAVL
+471 LVIAGIATVVVAVL

-582 QIPEVHIPR
+582 QIPEVHFPR

-626 AFKQALVES
+626 AFKQALTES
-635 GYGGNN
+635 GYGGSN

-647 DKEVLGRVVYRLN
+647 DKEVLGKVVYRLN
-660 KAESSRIGVNLAGT
+660 KAEGTRIGVNLAEI
-674 NR
+674 

>member
-88 ERNKMAID
+88 VRSKMAID

-126 AQVRLDVEKETAG
+126 AQVRLDVEKETVG

-238 AFTTLVKVLTAVVY
+238 AFTTLVKVLTAVVS
-252 VIANVVSALFG
+252 VIANIVSALFG

-317 IAPDFSFTDSI
+317 IAPDFNFMDSI
-328 SDRLKNIAKDVA
+328 SPRLEQIGKDVA

-347 LWKISEK
+347 LWKIADS
-354 LPGMLGDIGT
+354 LPGALGTIGT
-364 KVAGIAIAIGGLLLL
+364 KLGGILIAIGGIALAV
-379 FDGLK
+379 DGIN
-384 DAWENGVDWGNLT
+384 DAWENGVDWGNFA
-397 EILAGAAAAAFGL
+397 EIIGGVAAAAFGL
-410 YTAFGKVGAGIA
+410 SAAFGKVGAGIA
-422 LIISGAAMIV
+422 LVVGGAAMIV

-438 ISNGANLK
+438 IDNGANLK
-446 NTLLLIAGIVAT
+446 NTLLLIAGIVTT
-458 GLGFFFLTGSVIP
+458 GLGFFFLTGSVVP

-485 GLTGNLEEFC
+485 ALTGNLEEFC
-495 QNLKENILGGLIDF
+495 KNLKENILGGLIDF
-509 ITGVFT
+509 IAGVFT
-515 GDWTKAWEGIKKV
+515 GDWERAWDGVKRI
-528 FKGIWNGIVMILESA
+528 FKGVWNGIVVVLESA
-543 VNLIIKGVNW
+543 VNLVIKGINW
-553 LIGKLNSLLENSLLA
+553 LISKLNTIQI
-568 KGLDLIGIEFRGIP
+568 KIP
-582 QIPEVHIPR
+582 DWLGGGSFGFNIKPITEVHIPR

-608 GDQKSGTNIETPL
+608 GDQKHGTNIEAPADLIRQIVREEMNNASGGEEITIKFTGDL
-621 ATMVQ
+621 AQLARVLSPEITRQ
-626 AFKQALVES
+626 QRNRQRAL
-635 GYGGNN
+635 
-641 EAVLVL
+641 
-647 DKEVLGRVVYRLN
+647 
-660 KAESSRIGVNLAGT
+660 GV
-674 NR
+674 

>member
-16 DKKAIKKLDDVA
+16 DKKAIKKLDNVA

-88 ERNKMAID
+88 VRSKMAID

-126 AQVRLDVEKETAG
+126 AQVRLDVEKKTAG

-238 AFTTLVKVLTAVVY
+238 AFTALVKVLTAVVS
-252 VIANVVSALFG
+252 VIANVVSSLFG
-263 TTAAESANAAK
+263 STAKESAGAAK
-274 SLNDQKNAYKGV
+274 SLNEQKNALQGV
-286 GSAAKSASKQLASF
+286 GSAAKSAGKQLASF

-307 GESSGGSSAD
+307 GESGGSSSAD
-317 IAPDFSFTDSI
+317 IAPDFSFMDSI

-422 LIISGAAMIV
+422 LVISGAAMIV

-626 AFKQALVES
+626 AFKQALAES
-635 GYGGNN
+635 GYGGSN
-641 EAVLVL
+641 EAVLAL
-647 DKEVLGRVVYRLN
+647 DKEVLGKVVYRLN
-660 KAESSRIGVNLAGT
+660 KAEGTRIGVNLAEI
-674 NR
+674 